1 MFKEV
6 MTVLIILTGRKA
18 HDDPV
23 ACKVEDYCNLPSRV
37 KHFTILSV
45 FFKCNSQLS

>member
-37 KHFTILSV
+37 NAFYRFEC
-45 FFKCNSQLS
+45 FF